1 MVNMFSS
8 PHFLLSASR
17 NVLVCLMIIS
27 PGLSHDL
34 KATATRPGEEH
45 TVQQFIESQAKPS
58 SRIKREI
65 CLHPLNV
72 TLSKGAKQETFCG
85 QSITGGWNYKGA
97 SMKAKLPIPAT
108 GTYVIE
114 ITYTKAVPESLALT
128 ITSGTKK
135 ETWEIPSGSTPYL
148 RSAVLGS
155 VLLSQGTAS
164 FSVTMEKAPLSDTV
178 GAFGIAAVHFI
189 PLELADENS
198 IFLRPEAASLFGGTR
213 IETKH
218 ISPIIGY
225 FDRKGAGASWK
236 LNLQQAGTY
245 LAEIDY
251 DSAHNPGKLMSI
263 KSETSPPFYW
273 RTLKTIPGAIS
284 ISMPIGVFTLPA
296 GPGWIG
302 FRVEEPFQL
311 TGIGGVMGF
320 NLLKLRRLTSAEA
333 SSFSLAFKGNTQLPS
348 GNNQQTD
355 RQSSTSI
362 SPPPL
367 TNIPLHSEFSKVYAK
382 KRDVLQRKYISSLKK
397 FQQKYAKSQN
407 FSVVSIIQE
416 MINAPESS
424 LQIATLPQE
433 ISRLAIAYK
442 NQREQIDEQVKQ
454 AYLKT
459 LKQSQAQYAQK
470 QQFDKIVEIQEAV
483 KIVEKT
489 SPSELFTDTNEE

>member
-1 MVNMFSS
+1 MFSS
-8 PHFLLSASR
+8 PHFLHSASR
-17 NVLVCLMIIS
+17 NVLACLMIIS

-34 KATATRPGEEH
+34 KATANRPGEEH

-58 SRIKREI
+58 SRIMREI
-65 CLHPLNV
+65 CLHPVNV
-72 TLSKGAKQETFCG
+72 TLFKGAKQETFCG
-85 QSITGGWNYKGA
+85 QSIVGGWKNKGA

-114 ITYTKAVPESLALT
+114 ITYTKADPESLVLT
-128 ITSGTKK
+128 ITSGTQK
-135 ETWEIPSGSTPYL
+135 ETWEIPSGSTPYF
-148 RSAVLGS
+148 RSAILGS
-155 VLLSQGTAS
+155 VSLSQGTTN

-178 GAFGIAAVHFI
+178 GAFGIAAVHLI

-218 ISPIIGY
+218 ISPTIGY
-225 FDRKGAGASWK
+225 FDRKGAGASWQ

-273 RTLKTIPGAIS
+273 RTLKTTPGS

-302 FRVEEPFQL
+302 FRVEDLFQL

-355 RQSSTSI
+355 GQSSTSI
-362 SPPPL
+362 LPSPL
-367 TNIPLHSEFSKVYAK
+367 ANMPLHSEFSKVYAK
-382 KRDVLQRKYISSLKK
+382 KRDVLRRKYISSLKK

-407 FSVVSIIQE
+407 FSVVSVIQE

-424 LQIATLPQE
+424 VQIATLPQE

-442 NQREQIDEQVKQ
+442 NQRKQIDEQVKQ

-489 SPSELFTDTNEE
+489 SPSELFMIMNNE